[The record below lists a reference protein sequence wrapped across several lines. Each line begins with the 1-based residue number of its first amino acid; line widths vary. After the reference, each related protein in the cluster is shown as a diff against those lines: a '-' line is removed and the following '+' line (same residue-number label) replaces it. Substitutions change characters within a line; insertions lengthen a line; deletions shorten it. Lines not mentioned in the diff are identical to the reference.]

1 MNNKKQFKMN
11 KCNFVI
17 RLLKYIIW
25 VEVGIYKNQILI
37 KFWGDF

>member
-17 RLLKYIIW
+17 YLVKYIIW

-37 KFWGDF
+37 KFGGDF